1 MMGENFYIDLRSDTV
16 TKPSPS
22 MRQAMAEAKV
32 GDDVYGE
39 DPTVNRLEQL
49 AAELLGKESAMFV
62 PSGTMG
68 NLICLLTHCGR
79 GEEVIIGDQ
88 AHMFLYER
96 GGSAV
101 LGGIHPYTVTNA
113 IDGSLPLS
121 EIRAAVRPD
130 DIHCPT
136 TKLLCVENTQAQ
148 RGGIPLSLNYLHG
161 LSDLAKELGLA
172 LHCDGARLWN
182 ASVATGVEPSV
193 LSSPFDSLSVCLS
206 KGLAAPIGSLV
217 IGTQSFVDQ
226 ARRLRKLLGGGMRQV
241 GAIASAGLIA
251 LEQMRDRLAIDHE
264 NAQFLAE
271 GLRSCGY
278 EVLHS
283 VQTNIIFFR
292 QHEQDILS
300 ISERLAVWKNSGL
313 LVSDFGDQ
321 IIRAVTH
328 YGIEREDID
337 QVISILQK
345 L

>member
-271 GLRSCGY
+271 GLRTCGY